1 MPVSGAILA
10 TTFTAYDQDQKVLEA
25 EAAQMVKK
33 LSYFSSVAALI
44 LLTIGI
50 STSSPLFVSLG
61 CVCALVGW
69 ALKS

>member
-1 MPVSGAILA
+1 
-10 TTFTAYDQDQKVLEA
+10 
-25 EAAQMVKK
+25 MVKK
-33 LSYFSSVAALI
+33 LSYFTSVAALV